1 MEIQSGRVVLLVA
14 VPSTLLML
22 LLAVP
27 TFLTLSAQGATVTFS
42 KSNFHNP
49 LNIDNKY
56 FPLKPGTTFIYKGA
70 QEGNPT
76 RDTIAVTKEVKVIAG
91 VTTRVTHDTLY
102 VKGVLTEFTDDWYAQ
117 DDAGNVWYMG
127 EFTTDLTNKENPHEG
142 SWEAGVNGAKAG
154 IIMETQPKVG
164 DTYQQE
170 FAKGVAE
177 DKATVLSLNEKV
189 CVPYGCFSNVLKTK
203 DFSPLEPSI
212 VENKFYAQNTGDIR
226 EVSVQGE
233 SDESNLVQIKGGK

>member
-1 MEIQSGRVVLLVA
+1 MGIQKKKMVLTVVA
-14 VPSTLLML
+14 VLVMFLML
-22 LLAVP
+22 ITGTSLAIP
-27 TFLTLSAQGATVTFS
+27 AKAATFTFS

-49 LNIDNKY
+49 RNIDNKY

-127 EFTTDLTNKENPHEG
+127 EFTTDL
-142 SWEAGVNGAKAG
+142 
-154 IIMETQPKVG
+154 
-164 DTYQQE
+164 
-170 FAKGVAE
+170 
-177 DKATVLSLNEKV
+177 
-189 CVPYGCFSNVLKTK
+189 
-203 DFSPLEPSI
+203 
-212 VENKFYAQNTGDIR
+212 
-226 EVSVQGE
+226 
-233 SDESNLVQIKGGK
+233 